1 MVLYD
6 LFATPL
12 CKISPKPAP
21 KSSNAGN
28 FLASD
33 MFRSRVTEDGLLQ
46 LMITRV
52 GRLCEAAS
60 QASFRPRGVHAIPC
74 IPMGQDTFYSLL
86 WNITTGKIH
95 NSK

>member
-12 CKISPKPAP
+12 CQMSPEPAP

-46 LMITRV
+46 LMIMGV
-52 GRLCEAAS
+52 KRLCETAF
-60 QASFRPRGVHAIPC
+60 QASFRLSGLHAIPL
-74 IPMGQDTFYSLL
+74 IPKWPRYVVF
-86 WNITTGKIH
+86 TGLDELH
-95 NSK
+95 NSKQK